1 MTRYPIFSNP
11 HSVRVT
17 SLVLDEDTSYTVELV
32 GVGSEAG
39 WSHHGDVQ
47 AWSTEYQT
55 RPDAR
60 KTSMSSTRRVFLSQ
74 QSPRSLDLED
84 EDEEMKAYHLDDS
97 SSALCRQRRDLAA
110 ERRAVIQSQAV
121 RKGGTV
127 ATLQAAS
134 DHGDPRIT
142 GQPQSTF
149 TEENL
154 VDTEQIDFL
163 AARRQ
168 FLSLEKANTN
178 QVTSNPTAREPFARS
193 PPGINQ
199 APKAST
205 GPHLANGYAAAVM
218 SPRKEVILEKPFH
231 VSPVRFIHT
240 ANDPGHQTRAES
252 PETPKETPIERE
264 IRLAQEREAELREQR
279 GLGRAAGHQELVQ
292 IPSRPLLSKMS
303 LTETP
308 PRRDRG
314 RPSLYVQRDMVQ
326 ETQREED
333 HRREGLQVGRA
344 STPDWPSQDQQHGL
358 QRSLSSDC
366 ILSPDARATDPAPE
380 ARKVNRIPLDAYQP
394 YLGPGTPKLEFSA
407 FGVYSKPSGV
417 SAEDPKA
424 AASRKAA
431 ESPRHVSESSG
442 RSLSS
447 KQEWAKPAGQ
457 PGHGGVVRL
466 ENFHLRPLRFKVP
479 DVPQG
484 TETSHTWGWEVAG
497 GPVLRLHKSQ
507 SSDLLEREMESALR
521 REREVAAERRNA
533 FFPEVFSPGPGPEES
548 QEQESRSSSRASGIT
563 GSYSVSESPVFS
575 PVHLN
580 SGLVWKVEVPR
591 DGAPSGQKTGKE
603 MWYAG
608 INPSDSVNS
617 EVLGATRV
625 KRHKN
630 LLAERWEAHIYASED
645 EN

>member
-11 HSVRVT
+11 HSARVT
-17 SLVLDEDTSYTVELV
+17 SLALDDEDTSYTAELV
-32 GVGSEAG
+32 GMGPEAG
-39 WSHHGDVQ
+39 WSQGELQ

-55 RPDAR
+55 RPDVR
-60 KTSMSSTRRVFLSQ
+60 RTSMSSTRLVFLGQ
-74 QSPRSLDLED
+74 QSPRSLYLED
-84 EDEEMKAYHLDDS
+84 EDEEMKAYHLDNS
-97 SSALCRQRRDLAA
+97 SDALCKRPRDLET
-110 ERRAVIQSQAV
+110 ERRAV

-134 DHGDPRIT
+134 DHGDPRIAS
-142 GQPQSTF
+142 QPRSTF
-149 TEENL
+149 TEEIL

-163 AARRQ
+163 AARQQ

-178 QVTSNPTAREPFARS
+178 PVTWSPTARETFART

-199 APKAST
+199 APKTST
-205 GPHLANGYAAAVM
+205 GPHLANGYAISVM
-218 SPRKEVILEKPFH
+218 SPKKEVTLEKSFH
-231 VSPVRFIHT
+231 VSPARSIHI
-240 ANDPGHQTRAES
+240 ANDPIFQTRAES

-279 GLGRAAGHQELVQ
+279 GLRRASGHQELVQ

-326 ETQREED
+326 EIQREED

-344 STPDWPSQDQQHGL
+344 STPDWSSQDPQPGL

-380 ARKVNRIPLDAYQP
+380 ARKINRIPLDAYQP

-417 SAEDPKA
+417 SAEDTKA
-424 AASRKAA
+424 TAFRKAT

-447 KQEWAKPAGQ
+447 KQERSKPSGKPAN
-457 PGHGGVVRL
+457 GGVVRL
-466 ENFHLRPLRFKVP
+466 GNFHLRPLRFKVP
-479 DVPQG
+479 DVSQG
-484 TETSHTWGWEVAG
+484 AETSHTWGWEVAG
-497 GPVLRLHKSQ
+497 GPVLRLQKSQ
-507 SSDLLEREMESALR
+507 SSDLLEREMESVLR
-521 REREVAAERRNA
+521 REREVAEERRNA
-533 FFPEVFSPGPGPEES
+533 FFPEVFSPVLDQDES
-548 QEQESRSSSRASGIT
+548 HEHDSRSSSRASGEQ
-563 GSYSVSESPVFS
+563 GSEGGYSVLRAWAGEGAWKAEFKRTHFS
-575 PVHLN
+575 QEVDFGEKNTNVALEFLN
-580 SGLVWKVEVPR
+580 ALL
-591 DGAPSGQKTGKE
+591 
-603 MWYAG
+603 
-608 INPSDSVNS
+608 
-617 EVLGATRV
+617 LGA
-625 KRHKN
+625 
-630 LLAERWEAHIYASED
+630 
-645 EN
+645 

>member
-1 MTRYPIFSNP
+1 MDRVTRYPIFSNP
-11 HSVRVT
+11 HSARVT
-17 SLVLDEDTSYTVELV
+17 SLALDEDTSYTVELV
-32 GVGSEAG
+32 GVGPEAG
-39 WSHHGDVQ
+39 WSQGDLQV
-47 AWSTEYQT
+47 WSTEYQT

-60 KTSMSSTRRVFLSQ
+60 RTSTSSTRRVCLGQ
-74 QSPRSLDLED
+74 QSPRSLHSED

-97 SSALCRQRRDLAA
+97 SSALCRQRRDLEA
-110 ERRAVIQSQAV
+110 ERWAV

-134 DHGDPRIT
+134 DHGGPRIT
-142 GQPQSTF
+142 GQPRSTF

-168 FLSLEKANTN
+168 FLSLEKANM
-178 QVTSNPTAREPFARS
+178 NPTAREPSART
-193 PPGINQ
+193 PPGTNQ
-199 APKAST
+199 VPKAST
-205 GPHLANGYAAAVM
+205 GPHLANGYATSVM
-218 SPRKEVILEKPFH
+218 SPKKEVILEKSVC
-231 VSPVRFIHT
+231 VSPVRFIPT

-279 GLGRAAGHQELVQ
+279 GLGRAAGHQELVR
-292 IPSRPLLSKMS
+292 IPSRPLLSKVS
-303 LTETP
+303 LIETP

-344 STPDWPSQDQQHGL
+344 STPDWSSEDGQQGL

-417 SAEDPKA
+417 SAEDTKA

-431 ESPRHVSESSG
+431 GSPRHVSESSG

-447 KQEWAKPAGQ
+447 KQEWAKP
-457 PGHGGVVRL
+457 PGPPGNGGVVRL
-466 ENFHLRPLRFKVP
+466 EKFHLRPLRFKVP
-479 DVPQG
+479 EVPQE

-507 SSDLLEREMESALR
+507 SSDLLEREMESVLR
-521 REREVAAERRNA
+521 REREVAEERRNA
-533 FFPEVFSPGPGPEES
+533 FFPEVFSPEPAQEES
-548 QEQESRSSSRASGIT
+548 QEQQSRSSSRASGIT
-563 GSYSVSESPVFS
+563 GSYSVSESPLFS

-580 SGLVWKVEVPR
+580 SGLVWKVEASK
-591 DGAPSGQKTGKE
+591 DSTPSGPKTGKE
-603 MWYAG
+603 SWYAG
-608 INPSDSVNS
+608 LNPSDGVNS

-625 KRHKN
+625 KRHKSV
-630 LLAERWEAHIYASED
+630 LAERWEAHIYAGED